1 MDFPDNLFP
10 TFFLPGPPGLN
21 DSPGSFLAP
30 AWSDYM
36 QLLKPPQTQDPS
48 VSPQHE
54 ASYVA
59 KWGRW
64 TSDTPGPLPFL
75 HPGADPWDAELTSQD
90 LLFQGRWKHPSR
102 ARVTVDV
109 IEQLNQ
115 FLWDHGDI
123 AFGPLGR
130 LLQENFNLGEPK
142 KSCKGRKVVNA
153 ERLLQDLSGHQP
165 KGCPWAHLSTRQRR
179 FSLLGGAVLGQE
191 VEGLLGGLLHEELE
205 SRWKKLLL
213 DEASTGGAL
222 GWVPGAEPQVG
233 QLVYPTGRAH
243 NQLNFQK
250 VRLSPASDPRALGEP
265 IRVLLRGPVRQ
276 VVTRTIQG
284 EGECAERPLGG
295 PVSTLC
301 PALIARR
308 LPDLAPGAPPPQT
321 SGLTPALSSALLA
334 VRSDHHCAVWQVSR
348 QGRPEPL
355 QVLDTE
361 KGATGISL
369 SPHLP
374 AELAVCTRSGAVCL
388 WSPRNG
394 LQQIH
399 HDPETLVFKDPS
411 TWRWAD
417 FTAHPRVL
425 TVADRTGIT
434 LTDVRGP
441 SDGGA
446 LLFRVGAEASCQRG
460 ERVLLAQALG
470 TSAPGSLSPTL
481 HLVCT
486 QFSLYLLDER
496 LPLVPMMKWNHEL
509 MSPPLLAQLLPPP
522 QPGAPLPLLLGG
534 LGGHL
539 RMLHLSGDSAC
550 TPRLAAPPQSLPSP
564 IDSLP
569 GFPGLEPHGQ
579 QLLRERLQA
588 PLTGLVAVVPPRC
601 LSPTMLLFQLSAAG
615 DTFYQRLRLQPDADS
630 LPDASSPCDHAGDPG
645 LDSHPQTSAP
655 PSLDAAPDPRAV
667 SWKPR
672 AVACCRRWLKTLLQA
687 PPALPPWTPPT
698 FSQHHL
704 RWSREEEAKGK
715 VREGLQAAMTEDRLL
730 QQGDLGPLPSSDPPP
745 GHEPFG
751 PEDKLSER
759 LEASWEGKG
768 ALWWDSQQ
776 SGSQAPRKRQSRE
789 KKRTQ
794 LSSSFSSVRTNS
806 DFSDL
811 NSSFYYPHETPS
823 PIHRPP
829 EASQS
834 LELSQELWAKSVPR
848 ERRQTLRDYL
858 AVLPS
863 LDSESYSA
871 PQAQDLGSQ
880 TIPPSDPGRC
890 SVPHSQNPGSQS
902 LYSFDPEF
910 SSLFHS
916 QNSSVH
922 TLPSRPTPSLA
933 GSQPLKKKPRMGF

>member
-10 TFFLPGPPGLN
+10 TFFLPGPPGQN

-75 HPGADPWDAELTSQD
+75 HPGADPWDPELTSQD
-90 LLFQGRWKHPSR
+90 LLFQGRWRHPSR

-130 LLQENFNLGEPK
+130 LLQENFNLGETK
-142 KSCKGRKVVNA
+142 KSCKGRKVMNA

-179 FSLLGGAVLGQE
+179 FSLVGGAVLGQE

-222 GWVPGAEPQVG
+222 GWLPGAKPQVG
-233 QLVYPTGRAH
+233 QLIYPTGRAH

-250 VRLSPASDPRALGEP
+250 VRLSPTSNPQALGEP

-284 EGECAERPLGG
+284 E
-295 PVSTLC
+295 
-301 PALIARR
+301 ALV
-308 LPDLAPGAPPPQT
+308 
-321 SGLTPALSSALLA
+321 A

-348 QGRPEPL
+348 QGHPEPL

-369 SPHLP
+369 
-374 AELAVCTRSGAVCL
+374 R
-388 WSPRNG
+388 

-399 HDPETLVFKDPS
+399 HDPETLIFKDPS
-411 TWRWAD
+411 KWRWAD

-425 TVADRTGIT
+425 TVADRTGIR

-441 SDGGA
+441 SDCRA

-460 ERVLLAQALG
+460 ERVLLAQSLG
-470 TSAPGSLSPTL
+470 TSGPVSPSPTL

-486 QFSLYLLDER
+486 QFSLYLMDER
-496 LPLVPMMKWNHEL
+496 LPLVPMMKWNHGL

-539 RMLHLSGDSAC
+539 RMLHLSGGSAC
-550 TPRLAAPPQSLPSP
+550 TPQLAAPPQSLPSP

-569 GFPGLEPHGQ
+569 GFPELEPHGQ
-579 QLLRERLQA
+579 QLLQERLKA

-601 LSPTMLLFQLSAAG
+601 LNPTMLLFQLSAAG
-615 DTFYQRLRLQPDADS
+615 DTFYQRFWLQPDANSEDADS
-630 LPDASSPCDHAGDPG
+630 LRNANSSSDHTGDLG
-645 LDSHPQTSAP
+645 LNSHDQTSATG
-655 PSLDAAPDPRAV
+655 SLDAAPDPMAV
-667 SWKPR
+667 SWNPQ

-715 VREGLQAAMTEDRLL
+715 VQEGLQAAMTEDRLL
-730 QQGDLGPLPSSDPPP
+730 QQGDLDPLPPSDPPP

-776 SGSQAPRKRQSRE
+776 SGSRAPRKRHSRE

-811 NSSFYYPHETPS
+811 NSSFHHPHETPS
-823 PIHRPP
+823 PIHRPS

-834 LELSQELWAKSVPR
+834 LEPSQELWAKSVPR

-863 LDSESYSA
+863 LDSESCSA
-871 PQAQDLGSQ
+871 PQSQDLGSQ
-880 TIPPSDPGRC
+880 TFPTSDTGRR
-890 SVPHSQNPGSQS
+890 SVPHSQNLGSQP
-902 LYSFDPEF
+902 LYSLDPGF
-910 SSLFHS
+910 SSLSHS
-916 QNSSVH
+916 QNSSIH
-922 TLPSRPTPSLA
+922 TLPSRSTPSLA